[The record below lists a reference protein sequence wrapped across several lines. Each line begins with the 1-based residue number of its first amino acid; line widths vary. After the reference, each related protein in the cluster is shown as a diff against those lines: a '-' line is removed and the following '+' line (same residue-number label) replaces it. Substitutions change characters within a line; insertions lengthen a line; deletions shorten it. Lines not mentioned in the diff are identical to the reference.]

1 MRRAAHRNSAAPP
14 GSSGHM
20 SARLLRPFVLALA
33 LSALAPSAA
42 HAAAN
47 LETGIADDAA
57 LLKETDPARAARTVA
72 AWRDL
77 GIDNVRVLA
86 QWQAISPRPGD
97 RRPPAAFDPANPADP
112 RYDWAALDR
121 AVALVRG
128 AGMTVTLSITG
139 PGPLWA
145 TASPAA
151 LNPRLRPLPA
161 LYGAFARAVALRFGA
176 SVDRYVLWNEPNL
189 PLWLQPQFTCR
200 GRACTPYAP
209 HLYRRLVRAAAP
221 AIHAADRSAQVL
233 IGALAPAGQNP
244 RSRNASMR
252 PLTFLRALGCV
263 DRTTRRIRSGE
274 CRGFRPAAAE
284 GIAYH
289 PHGVR
294 RAPDVPDPQRDE
306 AALADLPRLKGV
318 IDTVQRAGGLRNTRG
333 RTRRFD
339 LFFTEYGYQTNPPD
353 RVVGVRLAD
362 QARWLQQAA
371 YLAWRDPR
379 VRNLTQYVWRDERP
393 GFGGSGWQSGLLFRD
408 ERPKPALRGFPQPFF
423 ADQTIARRAARL
435 WGQVRPGGAHEVA
448 VQRRAP
454 GSARWTTI
462 RRLRTD
468 GRGVF
473 RLRVAVTRT
482 ADYRFT
488 WAPSPGAAPRASDPR
503 RVTPRS
509 R

>member
-1 MRRAAHRNSAAPP
+1 MP
-14 GSSGHM
+14 GG
-20 SARLLRPFVLALA
+20 LLRPLVLALA
-33 LSALAPSAA
+33 LCALAPAA
-42 HAAAN
+42 AARAAAN
-47 LETGIADDAA
+47 LELGIADDAA
-57 LLKETDPARAARTVA
+57 VITETDPARAARTVA

-77 GIDNVRVLA
+77 GIDNVRLLA
-86 QWQAISPRPGD
+86 HWQRVSPRPDD
-97 RRPPAAFDPANPADP
+97 RRAPAGFDPANPADP

-121 AVALVRG
+121 AVALVRA

-145 TASPAA
+145 TASPNA
-151 LNPRLRPLPA
+151 LNARLRPLPA
-161 LYGAFARAVALRFGA
+161 LYGRFARAVALRYGA

-200 GRACTPYAP
+200 GRKCTPYAP
-209 HLYRRLVRAAAP
+209 HFYRRLVRAAAP
-221 AIHAADRSAQVL
+221 AIHAADGTARVL

-244 RSRNASMR
+244 RSRNANMR

-263 DRTTRRIRSGE
+263 DRRGRRVRSGP

-294 RAPDVPDPQRDE
+294 RAPDVSDPQPDE
-306 AALADLPRLKGV
+306 AALADLPRLTGV
-318 IDTVQRAGGLRNTRG
+318 IDAIQRAGGLRNTRG

-339 LFFTEYGYQTNPPD
+339 LFFTEYGYQTRPPD
-353 RVVGVRLAD
+353 RRVGVRPAD

-371 YLAWRDPR
+371 YLAWRAPR
-379 VRNLTQYVWRDERP
+379 VRNLTQYVWRDERV
-393 GFGGSGWQSGLLFRD
+393 GRNGAGWQSGLLFRD
-408 ERPKPALRGFPQPFF
+408 ERPKPALRGFPQPFW

-435 WGQVRPGGAHEVA
+435 WGQVRPGGAHDVG
-448 VQRRAP
+448 VQRRTP
-454 GSARWTTI
+454 GSGRWTTI

-473 RLRVAVTRT
+473 TLRVAVTSRV
-482 ADYRFT
+482 DYRFT
-488 WAPSPGAAPRASDPR
+488 WTPAPGVSPRVSDAR
-503 RVTPRS
+503 RVTPR
-509 R
+509 RAR